1 MNKLRNYLN
10 NISMRRVI
18 VMLLGVV
25 LTGWGIATFRL
36 AALGTDPYSGMNLA
50 LADFLGIPYPT
61 LQILVNVG
69 FFIIQLLWGRS
80 LLGPGTIANA
90 FGLAY
95 VVSFFYAIYI
105 KYLPAPEGLPLRLLI
120 LLIGLA
126 ICSLGLS
133 MYQQAD
139 LGVAPYD
146 ALPLILTKRVRNT
159 PFFLWRVLADAGCAL
174 VCFLTGGVLGI
185 GTLATAFGLGPV
197 IQLFDH
203 SLTAIFLGNRPGRQT
218 SGK

>member
-1 MNKLRNYLN
+1 MNSFQKYLKS
-10 NISMRRVI
+10 ISLRRVI

-50 LADFLGIPYPT
+50 LADFLHIPYPT
-61 LQILVNVG
+61 LQILVNIG
-69 FFIIQLLWGRS
+69 FFVIQLLWGRL

-95 VVSFFYAIYI
+95 VVSFFYAIYTR
-105 KYLPAPEGLPLRLLI
+105 YLPAPSGLPLRLVI

-146 ALPLILTKRVRNT
+146 ALPLILTKRIKNS
-159 PFFLWRVLADAGCAL
+159 PFFLWRVLADASCAL
-174 VCFLTGGVLGI
+174 VCFLAGGVLGI

-203 SLTAIFLGNRPGRQT
+203 SLTAVFLGRSASR
-218 SGK
+218 K

>member
-1 MNKLRNYLN
+1 MNSFQKYLKS
-10 NISMRRVI
+10 ISLRRVI

-36 AALGTDPYSGMNLA
+36 AALGTDPYS
-50 LADFLGIPYPT
+50 DIPYPT
-61 LQILVNVG
+61 LQILVNIG
-69 FFIIQLLWGRS
+69 FFVIQLLWGRS

-95 VVSFFYAIYI
+95 VVSFFYAIYTR
-105 KYLPAPEGLPLRLLI
+105 YLPAPSGLPLRLVI

-146 ALPLILTKRVRNT
+146 ALPLILTKRIKNS
-159 PFFLWRVLADAGCAL
+159 PFFLWRVLADASCAL
-174 VCFLTGGVLGI
+174 VCFLAGGVLGI

-203 SLTAIFLGNRPGRQT
+203 SLTAVFLGRSASR
-218 SGK
+218 K